1 MSWKN
6 ERKTSLGYDGF
17 LINLINDAMRSNV
30 AIDEFDELEKKV
42 DMLNVEQV
50 NAALRKY
57 LDPTRI
63 CYVFAGDFEKGK

>member
-1 MSWKN
+1 
-6 ERKTSLGYDGF
+6 
-17 LINLINDAMRSNV
+17 MRSNV